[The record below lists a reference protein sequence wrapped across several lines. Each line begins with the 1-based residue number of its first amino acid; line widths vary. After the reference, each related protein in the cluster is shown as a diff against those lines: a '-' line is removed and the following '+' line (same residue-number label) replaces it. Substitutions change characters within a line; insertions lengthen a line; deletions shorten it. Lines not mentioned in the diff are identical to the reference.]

1 MTDEAP
7 TVTATAPP
15 GGSATATTSPALA
28 VTKTIEHN
36 EASALP
42 ETGWFWR
49 RLFIF
54 AVSAALIYLIHR
66 TLDRATDMPTVRLIA
81 RGLLILLGLSM
92 LLYIAGAST
101 EAITRLVGAVKTTR
115 RETVTETPTT
125 PHDPTAPTEPN
136 P

>member
-1 MTDEAP
+1 MTDDGS

-15 GGSATATTSPALA
+15 GGSVTATASPALA
-28 VTKTIEHN
+28 ITKTVEHN

-115 RETVTETPTT
+115 KETVTERPAEDAK
-125 PHDPTAPTEPN
+125 P
-136 P
+136 